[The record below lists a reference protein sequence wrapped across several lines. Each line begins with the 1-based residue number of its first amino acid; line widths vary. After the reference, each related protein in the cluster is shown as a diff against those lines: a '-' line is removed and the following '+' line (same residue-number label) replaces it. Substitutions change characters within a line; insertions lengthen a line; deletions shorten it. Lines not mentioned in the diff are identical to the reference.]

1 MYTYKHQWTKST
13 DNPRS
18 KDQNR
23 HFPLFHAHLELSFTL
38 CTPTC
43 LPSYSVLIEKLHI
56 PTQTSQN
63 LQHFGLDII
72 KTLQAPRG
80 LKLVPIEENAQT
92 AVILMQM
99 YTEMSLQHSVLA
111 QVFLVSIPKKTYRQ
125 LLSDPWHIVN
135 FRQKMRAWTP
145 RIQSF
150 WEVTDSQGP
159 FKPLWCSQQTQIP
172 TKFGSNGK
180 QLTWTG

>member
-1 MYTYKHQWTKST
+1 MFAQ
-13 DNPRS
+13 
-18 KDQNR
+18 
-23 HFPLFHAHLELSFTL
+23 LLSFNRKTAYSYPNIPKL
-38 CTPTC
+38 AAFWLRYNQNSSSSKRPEISSNWGKCSNC
-43 LPSYSVLIEKLHI
+43 SYSYANVHRNVIAAF
-56 PTQTSQN
+56 S
-63 LQHFGLDII
+63 FG
-72 KTLQAPRG
+72 
-80 LKLVPIEENAQT
+80 
-92 AVILMQM
+92 
-99 YTEMSLQHSVLA
+99 S
-111 QVFLVSIPKKTYRQ
+111 VFLVSKPKKTYRQ

>member
-38 CTPTC
+38 RTPTC

-111 QVFLVSIPKKTYRQ
+111 QFSWLVNQRKHTGSFYLTLGIQWTLGRRWEHEPQEFNPFEKSQIAKG
-125 LLSDPWHIVN
+125 LLSHCDAHSKHRSLQN
-135 FRQKMRAWTP
+135 LAAME
-145 RIQSF
+145 S
-150 WEVTDSQGP
+150 S
-159 FKPLWCSQQTQIP
+159 
-172 TKFGSNGK
+172 
-180 QLTWTG
+180 